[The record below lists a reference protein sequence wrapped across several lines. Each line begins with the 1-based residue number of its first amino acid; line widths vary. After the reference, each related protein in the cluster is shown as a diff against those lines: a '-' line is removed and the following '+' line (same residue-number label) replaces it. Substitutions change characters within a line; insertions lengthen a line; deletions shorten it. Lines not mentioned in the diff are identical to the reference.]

1 MPIFIDNK
9 RVQLIYKGETPIE
22 EIHTQ
27 NATIWT
33 PKADFSTAS
42 WAEIKKWIEKGTWKN
57 RIGVKEILILF
68 T

>member
-42 WAEIKKWIEKGTWKN
+42 WASWW
-57 RIGVKEILILF
+57 VLASWHCCLS
-68 T
+68 